1 MTVEELE
8 IIVSAKIEQVKPQ
21 IQKVVREIK
30 SAVKDTEGLGAKILS
45 KSDTERIVS
54 EAKKTSQQVK
64 KIFNQ
69 SNTSDIERTES
80 QFQKLTGKG
89 KELYTQLESLN
100 EKLSETPKGEEYDN
114 LLRKMGQLNHELRLL
129 DGTSAQYEKTGGY
142 IKYNS
147 NGEQENKEITPK
159 VNVEEAKR
167 QLTSLKA
174 YLDKFQ
180 KYKINIGNTQL
191 DFSKFVVDINRAKQK
206 TGELAKNLKQ
216 ATAEKLKNGIKSIPS
231 YLSKAGQGVK
241 NLASKFSFVK
251 SGASKLTGHLK
262 VGLGQILRIAGSLIG
277 LRALYSGLRSATSSW
292 LSSQNTQAKQL
303 NTNIEYMKYAL
314 GSSLQPVIE
323 TIVNLIYQ
331 ALKGVQSLIY
341 ALTGVNIFANASA
354 KSYASMAKNAKK
366 AKDET
371 LKVADIDEI
380 HNIQENK
387 NNSGAGTPSSDLSG
401 IETADWLQ
409 KLIDNIKN
417 GNWYEIGA
425 TIGTK
430 INESLEKIPWDKIKR
445 TASNA
450 GKNVAQFFNGGIET
464 TDWKLVGGTIAEGV
478 NTAIN
483 FAHSF
488 VTTFNWK
495 SFGKAISNT
504 INGFFE
510 KIEWD
515 KAGQTISEGI
525 KGVYDALIEYIT
537 NLDVGKIQDSVLDF
551 LFNIDWA
558 GVFGK
563 LLELLSKLV
572 IKGIETPINLAIK
585 AAQRLSE
592 KLPPSMRGAFASLQ
606 EIHLEDS
613 ILSLG
618 AYNTELQNIQ
628 KQAKETAKG
637 TEESIGELNT
647 VTVQTFDE
655 LENKTF
661 SWGQNTASN
670 YNSGISSQQSNSNGI
685 FNRIKTS
692 LQNALNQSNNS
703 HKWGSSTASNYK
715 NGINSQKTSIFDKIY
730 AVKDRIK
737 NSLNLGS
744 SSKQWGSS
752 TISRF
757 KNGADGQT
765 NPLAKAFVKLRN
777 VTETMKTSNSYTWG
791 KDMVQGFIN
800 GINSKQK
807 PFTSIIKGMADTVSQ
822 YIHFSRPDKGPLRYY
837 ETWMPDMIKG
847 LSDSLLQSAPML
859 DNAVSQVSGNIAD
872 NLRATDLG
880 VDVNSN
886 INKTINSNILGSQLE
901 NAVYSAIQ
909 KAENLFRLTINNE
922 LKLNT
927 KTIAKEIIDDLND
940 EARRRGYKPI
950 LQH

>member
-30 SAVKDTEGLGAKILS
+30 SAVKDTDGLGTELIGKIDTQKVVKNVSKAKKQIKDAFDPGKTSFINIEGYSKSLRNFTGNIDVHALKNKMQQVEEVFKGFKSMEDAGKIDGNLYEKIL
-45 KSDTERIVS
+45 
-54 EAKKTSQQVK
+54 
-64 KIFNQ
+64 N
-69 SNTSDIERTES
+69 N
-80 QFQKLTGKG
+80 FQKISGVSNKQYTFNREATYNANRPEVEAD
-89 KELYTQLESLN
+89 ELRKKRAQY
-100 EKLSETPKGEEYDN
+100 N
-114 LLRKMGQLNHELRLL
+114 LLIETIKKHNSAINESKNKTDQL
-129 DGTSAQYEKTGGY
+129 
-142 IKYNS
+142 
-147 NGEQENKEITPK
+147 
-159 VNVEEAKR
+159 
-167 QLTSLKA
+167 
-174 YLDKFQ
+174 
-180 KYKINIGNTQL
+180 
-191 DFSKFVVDINRAKQK
+191 KQK
-206 TGELAKNLKQ
+206 TSESATHGKKLSNTAQQIKKHLSGAGNGAKLISS
-216 ATAEKLKNGIKSIPS
+216 G
-231 YLSKAGQGVK
+231 LSKA
-241 NLASKFSFVK
+241 K
-251 SGASKLTGHLK
+251 SMAGNVTAHLK

-277 LRALYSGLRSATSSW
+277 LRAIYSGLRSVASSW
-292 LSSQNTQAKQL
+292 LSSQNVQAQQL

-380 HNIQENK
+380 HNIQEDK
-387 NNSGAGTPSSDLSG
+387 DSSGSGAGTPSFDLSG

-430 INESLEKIPWDKIKR
+430 INETLEKIPWDKIKR

-450 GKNVAQFFNGGIET
+450 GKNVAQFLNGGIET

-495 SFGKAISNT
+495 AFGKSISDT

-515 KAGQTISEGI
+515 KAGETISEGI
-525 KGVYDALIEYIT
+525 KGLLDTLIEYVK
-537 NLDVGKIQDSVLDF
+537 NLDVSKIQDSVLDF

-563 LLELLSKLV
+563 LVELLSRLV
-572 IKGIETPINLAIK
+572 IIGIEAPINIAIK
-585 AAQRLSE
+585 AAKKLSK

-613 ILSLG
+613 ILEFGSYTAAMRL
-618 AYNTELQNIQ
+618 TQE
-628 KQAKETAKG
+628 QAKETAKE
-637 TEESIGELNT
+637 TEKNIGELNT
-647 VTVQTFDE
+647 VTTETFDE
-655 LENKTF
+655 LEGKTY
-661 SWGQNTASN
+661 SWGENTAAN
-670 YNSGISSQQSNSNGI
+670 YNKGVESQKPTTNTL
-685 FNRIKTS
+685 FDKIKS
-692 LQNALNQSNNS
+692 VVQGDLNQSGNS
-703 HKWGSSTASNYK
+703 KTWGSDTVSNYGTGA
-715 NGINSQKTSIFDKIY
+715 NGKTSGVQKVFDW
-730 AVKDRIK
+730 VHSVVRGD
-737 NSLNLGS
+737 LNQSQSSKSWGSDTVSNYGSGASSQS
-744 SSKQWGSS
+744 SSLSNVFKNVKSVIQGMQISGSYSWGS
-752 TISRF
+752 
-757 KNGADGQT
+757 
-765 NPLAKAFVKLRN
+765 
-777 VTETMKTSNSYTWG
+777 
-791 KDMVQGFIN
+791 DMLQGFIN
-800 GINSKQK
+800 GINSKK
-807 PFTSIIKGMADTVSQ
+807 RILTNTVSGLVGS
-822 YIHFSRPDKGPLRYY
+822 ISSFLHFSRPDKGPLRNY

-847 LSDSLLQSAPML
+847 LSDSLLKASPKL
-859 DNAVSQVSGNIAD
+859 DNAVSQVSSNIAD

-880 VDVNSN
+880 VNVNSN

-909 KAENLFRLTINNE
+909 KAENLFRLTVNSE
-922 LKLNT
+922 LKLNS
-927 KTIAKEIIDDLND
+927 KTIAQEILDDLNN
-940 EARRRGYKPI
+940 EAKRRGYRPI
-950 LQH
+950 LEH

>member
-30 SAVKDTEGLGAKILS
+30 NAVKDTDGLGSELLGKFDTAKLT
-45 KSDTERIVS
+45 KEVS
-54 EAKKTSQQVK
+54 LAKKKVKEIFDPNDTSGMKINGQNIIKGVNQSLMSLKGQKVDLGNAIELNNYQNKLSQLKSTAQETKEVISKVGMAKYNTAEIQKVVDSYK
-64 KIFNQ
+64 KINSSKADSGGSSKLKDNLKS
-69 SNTSDIERTES
+69 SNTH
-80 QFQKLTGKG
+80 GK
-89 KELYTQLESLN
+89 
-100 EKLSETPKGEEYDN
+100 KLSNTV
-114 LLRKMGQLNHELRLL
+114 Q
-129 DGTSAQYEKTGGY
+129 Q
-142 IKYNS
+142 IKKHLS
-147 NGEQENKEITPK
+147 GAGNG
-159 VNVEEAKR
+159 
-167 QLTSLKA
+167 
-174 YLDKFQ
+174 
-180 KYKINIGNTQL
+180 
-191 DFSKFVVDINRAKQK
+191 SKLISS
-206 TGELAKNLKQ
+206 G
-216 ATAEKLKNGIKSIPS
+216 
-231 YLSKAGQGVK
+231 LSKAK
-241 NLASKFSFVK
+241 SMASNVT
-251 SGASKLTGHLK
+251 AHLK

-277 LRALYSGLRSATSSW
+277 LRAIYSGLRSVASSW
-292 LSSQNTQAKQL
+292 LSSQNVQAQQL

-354 KSYASMAKNAKK
+354 KAYASMAKSAKK

-380 HNIQENK
+380 HNIQEDK
-387 NNSGAGTPSSDLSG
+387 DSSGSGAGTPSFDLSG

-430 INESLEKIPWDKIKR
+430 INETLEKIPWDKIKR

-450 GKNVAQFFNGGIET
+450 GKNVAQFLNGGIET

-495 SFGKAISNT
+495 AFGKSISDT

-515 KAGQTISEGI
+515 KAGETIGEGI
-525 KGVYDALIEYIT
+525 KGLFDTLIEYIT

-572 IKGIETPINLAIK
+572 IKGIEAPINLAIK

-613 ILSLG
+613 IFALG
-618 AYNTELQNIQ
+618 AYNSQLYKIQ
-628 KQAKETAKG
+628 EQAKETAKG

-703 HKWGSSTASNYK
+703 HKWGSSTASSYK

-765 NPLAKAFVKLRN
+765 NPLSKAFIKLKN

-886 INKTINSNILGSQLE
+886 INKTINSNIIGSQLE

-909 KAENLFRLTINNE
+909 KAENLFRLTVNSE
-922 LKLNT
+922 LKLNS